1 MEPGFLAGIL
11 LRVERFAVAREAI
24 ADPDIVG
31 SGGSHLDSEPLRG
44 DQPGDSAVAGFGVP
58 NALAEKKNAGSGKFA
73 ERAFGHLNQ
82 RERRIGDRAKH
93 VRERHHR
100 ARNIGCKILRIGGHI
115 TRRVN
120 VDADAFC
127 LLGIELQVAGDKCA
141 MLRGAVALKGI
152 QNPRALDGVFL
163 WQGRRSS
170 GFAGAGNRKIG
181 GNVQPEC
188 GGVAVG
194 RIVG

>member
-1 MEPGFLAGIL
+1 MI
-11 LRVERFAVAREAI
+11 
-24 ADPDIVG
+24 
-31 SGGSHLDSEPLRG
+31 
-44 DQPGDSAVAGFGVP
+44 
-58 NALAEKKNAGSGKFA
+58 
-73 ERAFGHLNQ
+73 
-82 RERRIGDRAKH
+82 RRPPRSTLFPYTTLF
-93 VRERHHR
+93 RS
-100 ARNIGCKILRIGGHI
+100 I

-181 GNVQPEC
+181 GDVQPGC
-188 GGVAVG
+188 GGGAGG
-194 RIVG
+194 REDRLRETTPRDE